1 MKQHLMPYGK
11 LELGSRNWN
20 QSTSACTDNLHSLM
34 PQCFKIKTISIC
46 HVFSHLLCKHGLF
59 ACPIST
65 GNTGQSLKNRVKR
78 SHIYKG
84 DYLGSCVLCMLSLNS
99 RVMWS
104 TDHIRWGKCCLG
116 NHKNGHVAN
125 VMKRSLLKQTMIFF
139 SKPLTKCFC
148 WPIKL

>member
-1 MKQHLMPYGK
+1 MTYGK

-20 QSTSACTDNLHSLM
+20 KSTSACTDNLHSLM
-34 PQCFKIKTISIC
+34 PQHLKMKTISIC
-46 HVFSHLLCKHGLF
+46 QCVFHIYCASMAYLLAQSQQETLVNHL
-59 ACPIST
+59 
-65 GNTGQSLKNRVKR
+65 NRVKW
-78 SHIYKG
+78 SHIYEG
-84 DYLGSCVLCMLSLNS
+84 DYLGSCVLCTLSLNS
-99 RVMWS
+99 RLMWS

-148 WPIKL
+148 WLIKL